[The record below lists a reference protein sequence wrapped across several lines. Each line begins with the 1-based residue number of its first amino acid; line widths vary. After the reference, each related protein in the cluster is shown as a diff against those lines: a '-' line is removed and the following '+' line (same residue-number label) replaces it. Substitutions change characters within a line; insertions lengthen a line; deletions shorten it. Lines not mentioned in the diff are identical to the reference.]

1 MTPERWKRIEEL
13 FHAAQ
18 ALPPDAHLAF
28 LADAC
33 PDDQAMR
40 HEVGVLLKDAASD
53 DGFLAAGGIAARRAD
68 GG

>member
-33 PDDQAMR
+33 PDDHAMQR
-40 HEVGVLLKDAASD
+40 EVGVLLKDA
-53 DGFLAAGGIAARRAD
+53 
-68 GG
+68 